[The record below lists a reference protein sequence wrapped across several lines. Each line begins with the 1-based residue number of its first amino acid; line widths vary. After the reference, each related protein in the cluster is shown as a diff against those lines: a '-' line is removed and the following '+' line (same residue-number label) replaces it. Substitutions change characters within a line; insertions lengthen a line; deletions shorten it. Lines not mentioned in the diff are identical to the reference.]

1 MESHLGDGSVFRVT
15 LPRRVRTSDRKI
27 VIGTAAKGGVLAGI
41 EETMEMKPEEY
52 WTYFEDFIFIVD
64 KESGQK
70 NPFAEVK
77 IRE

>member
-1 MESHLGDGSVFRVT
+1 LT
-15 LPRRVRTSDRKI
+15 
-27 VIGTAAKGGVLAGI
+27 GI

-52 WTYFEDFIFIVD
+52 KTYFEDFIFIDD

-70 NPFAEVK
+70 NPFTEVK